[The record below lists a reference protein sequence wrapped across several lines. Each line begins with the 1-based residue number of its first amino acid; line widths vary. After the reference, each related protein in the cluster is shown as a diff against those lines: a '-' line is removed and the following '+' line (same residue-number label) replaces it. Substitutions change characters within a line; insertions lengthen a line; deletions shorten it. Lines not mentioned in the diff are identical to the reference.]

1 MTRAI
6 GGFALALAVLLA
18 TNAGSAIAAD
28 GDSAKPESKTESKPE
43 SKTESKPAKA
53 SGGGGGGNFVARG
66 ASIAAGLVFGTP
78 ISIVRRTGQEI
89 SQGTKDLLG
98 DTDNW
103 FLMVPAGA
111 LTVPFGC
118 VSGAASGVVHGAK
131 NAWTGS
137 ADEPFSKDAFSLGE
151 M

>member
-6 GGFALALAVLLA
+6 GGFALALAVLLT
-18 TNAGSAIAAD
+18 TNAGFALAAD
-28 GDSAKPESKTESKPE
+28 GDSAKPESKTESK
-43 SKTESKPAKA
+43 TESKPAKS
-53 SGGGGGGNFVARG
+53 SGGGGGGNFFARG
-66 ASIAAGLVFGTP
+66 ASLAAGLVFGTP
-78 ISIVRRTGQEI
+78 ISIVRRTGEEI
-89 SQGTKDLLG
+89 VQGTRDLCG

-103 FLMVPAGA
+103 FIMVPAGA

-137 ADEPFSKDAFSLGE
+137 ADEPFGKDAFSLGE

>member
-6 GGFALALAVLLA
+6 SGFALALAVLLT
-18 TNAGSAIAAD
+18 TNAGSAVAAD
-28 GDSAKPESKTESKPE
+28 GDSAKPESKTESK
-43 SKTESKPAKA
+43 TESKPAKS

>member
-6 GGFALALAVLLA
+6 SGFALTLAVLLT
-18 TNAGSAIAAD
+18 TNAVSALAAD
-28 GDSAKPESKTESKPE
+28 GDSTKTESKTESK
-43 SKTESKPAKA
+43 KESKPSK

-66 ASIAAGLVFGTP
+66 ASVAAGLVFGTP
-78 ISIVRRTGQEI
+78 VAIVRRTGQEI
-89 SQGTKDLLG
+89 VQGTKDLLG

-103 FLMVPAGA
+103 FLIVPAGA

-118 VSGAASGVVHGAK
+118 VSGGASGVLTGAK

-137 ADEPFSKDAFSLGE
+137 ADEPFSKDAFSLGD